1 MKKNIAWI
9 DTIRVLAS
17 FLVIFCHY
25 LMCDGFTHD
34 FRMTVRLYEVAV
46 MCIALFFAIS
56 GYLIHPSLER
66 KKSLADYYRKKM
78 IRLIVPFTVCYLVM
92 SAGMSTLSVFDERF
106 IEKVPLFHALFGAKY
121 FNVLLGMFPVNLN
134 IVMFLGLDISWFT
147 GEWFMGIILC
157 MFLLSPLLDK
167 VAVKAPLLAIVG
179 SIALSY
185 LVYNAVDG
193 WEQRELIQ
201 ARWSLCLVRIPEFLF
216 GMILFIHREKLLRWR
231 TKLVVG
237 SLVYLAIQLAYFVHT
252 YPPQGAFF
260 LPGNPNSFVL
270 TLPIIYLI
278 FTAVEK
284 LNEFD
289 FAAMDWFNS
298 FSGISYMAM
307 LSQHMIIYLF
317 ANALDDFAGLSLF
330 GTAYMLGLITWVIVV
345 VSQKLQECSAPV
357 EKWFLKKREVS
368 TT

>member
-25 LMCDGFTHD
+25 LMCDGFDH
-34 FRMTVRLYEVAV
+34 FLRMNVRMYEVAV

-66 KKSLADYYRKKM
+66 KNSLTDYYRKKI
-78 IRLIVPFTVCYLVM
+78 IRLAVPFTVCYLVM
-92 SAGMSTLSVFDERF
+92 SAGMSALSIFDDRLT
-106 IEKVPLFHALFGAKY
+106 EKVPLFHALFGAKY
-121 FNVLLGMFPVNLN
+121 FNLLIGMFPLDLN
-134 IVMFLGLDISWFT
+134 IVKFLGLDVSWFT
-147 GEWFMGIILC
+147 GEWFMGIILG
-157 MFLLSPLLDK
+157 MFLLSPILDK
-167 VAVKAPLLAIVG
+167 GAVKAPVLSLLA

-185 LVYNAVDG
+185 VVFNAVEG
-193 WEQRELIQ
+193 WEERELIQ

-216 GMILFIHREKLLRWR
+216 GMILFIHREKLLQWR
-231 TKLVVG
+231 TRLVIG
-237 SLVYLAIQLAYFVHT
+237 SLIYLTAQLAYFVHT

-260 LPGNPNSFVL
+260 FPGTPACFAV
-270 TLPIIYLI
+270 TLPTIYLI

-284 LNEFD
+284 INEFD
-289 FAAMDWFNS
+289 FAAVNWFNS

-307 LSQHMIIYLF
+307 LSQHMIIYAF
-317 ANALDDFAGLSLF
+317 AVALDDFAGLSVF
-330 GTAYMLGLITWVIVV
+330 GDIYLLGLITWVIIVI
-345 VSQKLQECSAPV
+345 SRKLQEFSSPV

>member
-25 LMCDGFTHD
+25 LMCDGFDH
-34 FRMTVRLYEVAV
+34 FLRMDVRMYEVAV

-66 KKSLADYYRKKM
+66 KTSLRDYYKKKI
-78 IRLIVPFTVCYLVM
+78 IRLAVPFTVCYLVM
-92 SAGMSTLSVFDERF
+92 SAGMSALSLFDER
-106 IEKVPLFHALFGAKY
+106 ITEKVPMFHALFGAKY
-121 FNVLLGMFPVNLN
+121 FNLLLGMIPLDLN
-134 IVMFLGLDISWFT
+134 IVMFLGWDVSWFT

-167 VAVKAPLLAIVG
+167 GAVKAPILSLIA
-179 SIALSY
+179 SLALSY
-185 LVYNAVDG
+185 LVFNAVEG
-193 WEQRELIQ
+193 WEERELIQ

-216 GMILFIHREKLLRWR
+216 GMILFIYREKLLRWR
-231 TKLVVG
+231 TRLVVG
-237 SLVYLAIQLAYFVHT
+237 SLIYLALHLAYFVHT

-260 LPGNPNSFVL
+260 FPGNPNSFLL
-270 TLPIIYLI
+270 TLPTIYLI

-289 FAAMDWFNS
+289 LAAVNWFNS

-307 LSQHMIIYLF
+307 LSQHMIIYAF
-317 ANALDDFAGLSLF
+317 AQVLDGFAGLSIF
-330 GTAYMLGLITWVIVV
+330 GTVYLLGLITWVIVV
-345 VSQKLQECSAPV
+345 VSRKLQECSAPV

-368 TT
+368 AT